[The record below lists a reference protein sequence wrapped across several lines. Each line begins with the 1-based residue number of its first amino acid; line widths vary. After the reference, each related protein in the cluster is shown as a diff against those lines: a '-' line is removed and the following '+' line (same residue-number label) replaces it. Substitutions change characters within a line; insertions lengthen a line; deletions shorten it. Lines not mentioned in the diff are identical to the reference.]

1 MDIESL
7 LASVSDE
14 DMAKIKGIA
23 ESLMNNTESQ
33 EQKPQQLAP
42 KQDIMSNL
50 PINADMM
57 QKIMSVVGRMNKE
70 DYRTRLI
77 YDLKPMLSDDRKKK
91 ADEAVKFLQLMDV
104 LPLLRGRF

>member
-23 ESLMNNTESQ
+23 QSLMDNN
-33 EQKPQQLAP
+33 EQKPQQIAP
-42 KQDIMSNL
+42 KQDIMSSL
-50 PINADMM
+50 PLDADMM
-57 QKIMSVVGRMNKE
+57 KKIMNVVGKMNKE

-91 ADEAVKFLQLMDV
+91 ADEAVKFLQLMEV
-104 LPLLRGRF
+104 LPLLRGIF

>member
-23 ESLMNNTESQ
+23 QSLMESN
-33 EQKPQQLAP
+33 EQKPPQIAP
-42 KQDIMSNL
+42 KQDIMSNFPL
-50 PINADMM
+50 DADMM
-57 QKIMSVVGRMNKE
+57 KKIMSVVGRMNKD

-104 LPLLRGRF
+104 LPLLRGIF